1 MINKVYPIALLL
13 IALATVAGGG
23 WAGWAWAVNATVG
36 ERFDALNAVVVEN
49 RVLIASNADRL
60 ALITYDRLLRK
71 LRSQGQLSPRDLR
84 AFCISASRLKIRHP
98 ACR

>member
-1 MINKVYPIALLL
+1 MKWVFLIGVPSCLVAL
-13 IALATVAGGG
+13 IAIGTVIGFEKP
-23 WAGWAWAVNATVG
+23 WPDK
-36 ERFDALNAVVVEN
+36 DALDSVEAVVTEN
-49 RVLIASNADRL
+49 RTLIASNADRL

-71 LRSQGQLSPRDLR
+71 MRSQGRLSPRDLR